1 MRVAG
6 QLEGGVR
13 RTGIH
18 GRLRRLLPLA
28 LAAGTT
34 LASGSLFAASG
45 EPQLVARGIAHDM
58 LYGLS
63 IEGQHG
69 ISVGDAGLIMETA
82 DGGASW
88 TKQGKSPTD
97 LGLFG
102 VVRKQGKCIAGGQG
116 GLILISTDCKQWAVS
131 PPVSKARILSVNVN
145 GNGTAYAVGG
155 FGAVLKSADWGK
167 TWEPVSIDWKGFTS
181 EGAEPHLY
189 DVHVADD
196 GEVTVVGEFELILRS
211 KDGGAKWTA
220 LHKGKR
226 SLFNL
231 NLLENGEAYAVGQEG
246 VILKSPDRGATW
258 SEQESGTKSILTG
271 IWAQPGGQAVASG
284 IYTILYSENGG
295 KTWRQDASKLARMGS
310 YQAVT
315 GVEKVKGQLSAVL
328 VGSGGTII
336 SVPR

>member
-6 QLEGGVR
+6 QLKGGAG
-13 RTGIH
+13 RTRIQE
-18 GRLRRLLPLA
+18 RLRSLLPLA
-28 LAAGTT
+28 LAAG
-34 LASGSLFAASG
+34 LAAASGSLFAASG
-45 EPQLVARGIAHDM
+45 EPQLLVRGTAHDM

-69 ISVGDAGLIMETA
+69 VSVGDAGLVMETA

-88 TKQGKSPTD
+88 TKQGKGPTD

-116 GLILISTDCKQWAVS
+116 GLILVSSDCKQWAVS

-145 GNGTAYAVGG
+145 GNGVAYAVGG

-167 TWEPVSIDWKGFTS
+167 TWEPISIDWKPFTS

-189 DVHVADD
+189 DVQVADD
-196 GEVTVVGEFELILRS
+196 GEVTLVGEFELILRS
-211 KDGGAKWTA
+211 RDGGAKWTA

-226 SLFNL
+226 SLFGL
-231 NLLENGEAYAVGQEG
+231 KLLENGEAYAVGQEG
-246 VILKSPDRGATW
+246 LILKSTDRGTTW
-258 SEQESGTKSILTG
+258 AEQESGTKSILTG
-271 IWAQPGGQAVASG
+271 IWAQPGGQAVVSG

-295 KTWRQDASKLARMGS
+295 KTWRKDVSKLARMGS